1 MNKMKPS
8 GLIRAIM
15 ASMLTLGFASCLFY
29 YSDIN
34 EREKIVLAEKL
45 YNPAIYEEEIKE
57 DIEEEVISEV
67 PEKVIVYDDLSMEE
81 LSDKLNRTLSSDLSN
96 KGESFA
102 KYSIDL
108 GVDPYLATAIAMHET
123 GCAWDCSYLAKECNN
138 VGGQKGYGCGEYAYF
153 DSLEEGIYQFVLN
166 IKNKYVDYGL
176 LTADE
181 MNPKY
186 AEDPSWSSKVNN
198 YIEKIKNN

>member
-1 MNKMKPS
+1 MKPS

-123 GCAWDCSYLAKECNN
+123 GCAWDCSYLAKACNN

-153 DSLEEGIYQFVLN
+153 DSLEEGIYEFVLN

>member
-1 MNKMKPS
+1 MKPS

>member
-34 EREKIVLAEKL
+34 KREKIVLAEKL

-57 DIEEEVISEV
+57 DIEEEVITEV

-102 KYSIDL
+102 KYSIDV

-123 GCAWDCSYLAKECNN
+123 GCAWDCSYLAKACNN

>member
-1 MNKMKPS
+1 
-8 GLIRAIM
+8 
-15 ASMLTLGFASCLFY
+15 ML
-29 YSDIN
+29 
-34 EREKIVLAEKL
+34 
-45 YNPAIYEEEIKE
+45 
-57 DIEEEVISEV
+57 
-67 PEKVIVYDDLSMEE
+67 
-81 LSDKLNRTLSSDLSN
+81 
-96 KGESFA
+96 
-102 KYSIDL
+102 
-108 GVDPYLATAIAMHET
+108 ET
-123 GCAWDCSYLAKECNN
+123 VCAWDCYYLAKECNN

>member
-57 DIEEEVISEV
+57 DIEENQVEH
-67 PEKVIVYDDLSMEE
+67 L
-81 LSDKLNRTLSSDLSN
+81 
-96 KGESFA
+96 
-102 KYSIDL
+102 
-108 GVDPYLATAIAMHET
+108 
-123 GCAWDCSYLAKECNN
+123 
-138 VGGQKGYGCGEYAYF
+138 
-153 DSLEEGIYQFVLN
+153 
-166 IKNKYVDYGL
+166 
-176 LTADE
+176 
-181 MNPKY
+181 
-186 AEDPSWSSKVNN
+186 
-198 YIEKIKNN
+198 

>member
-34 EREKIVLAEKL
+34 KREKIVLAEKL

-57 DIEEEVISEV
+57 DIEEEVITEV

-123 GCAWDCSYLAKECNN
+123 GCAWDCSYLAKACNN

>member
-1 MNKMKPS
+1 MKPS

-81 LSDKLNRTLSSDLSN
+81 LSNKLNRTLSSDLSN

>member
-1 MNKMKPS
+1 MKPS

-57 DIEEEVISEV
+57 DIEEEVITEV

>member
-15 ASMLTLGFASCLFY
+15 ASMLTLGFTSCLFY

-81 LSDKLNRTLSSDLSN
+81 LSDKLNRTLSSYLSN

>member
-1 MNKMKPS
+1 MKPS

-15 ASMLTLGFASCLFY
+15 ASMLTLGFTSCLFY

>member
-123 GCAWDCSYLAKECNN
+123 GCAWDCSYLAKACNN

-166 IKNKYVDYGL
+166 IKNKYVDYCL

>member
-1 MNKMKPS
+1 MKPS

-123 GCAWDCSYLAKECNN
+123 GCAWDCSYLAKACNN

>member
-123 GCAWDCSYLAKECNN
+123 GCAWDCSYLAKACNN

>member
-15 ASMLTLGFASCLFY
+15 ASMLTLGFTSCLFY

-123 GCAWDCSYLAKECNN
+123 GCAWDCSYLAKACNN

>member
-1 MNKMKPS
+1 MKPS

-15 ASMLTLGFASCLFY
+15 ASMLTLGFTSCLFY

-81 LSDKLNRTLSSDLSN
+81 LSDKLNRTLSSYLSN

>member
-1 MNKMKPS
+1 MKPS

-15 ASMLTLGFASCLFY
+15 ASMLTLGFTSCLFY

-123 GCAWDCSYLAKECNN
+123 GCAWDCSYLAKACNN

>member
-1 MNKMKPS
+1 MKPS

-57 DIEEEVISEV
+57 DIEEEVITEV

-123 GCAWDCSYLAKECNN
+123 GCAWDCSYLAKACNN